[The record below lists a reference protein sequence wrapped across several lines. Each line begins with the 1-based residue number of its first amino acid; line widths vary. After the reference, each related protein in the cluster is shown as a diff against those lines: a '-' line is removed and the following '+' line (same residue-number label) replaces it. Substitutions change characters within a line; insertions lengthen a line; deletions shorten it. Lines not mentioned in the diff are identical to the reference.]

1 MYCSLIY
8 RVILNSEFIYPL
20 WYILLNFPTNCC
32 RTKSFPS
39 HQLRRGSQPPESEPG
54 QSLAFD
60 DGTIDR
66 TAKRKR
72 YVGSRPC
79 YLLSPAS
86 FMLPQG
92 TTCWCGAHGSL
103 SRYRQGTLQAAVE
116 EVEERYFGTVLYST
130 VQYST
135 VRMSVEIRF
144 IPLTPP
150 PYPSHQSLSRRKIFE
165 EELRCRIAL
174 RELIWPYQIRLPA
187 AAQSSFA
194 RRPTCSRA
202 K

>member
-116 EVEERYFGTVLYST
+116 EVEERHFGTVRIRNSTVQYGTVRNSTVQYGTVLYT
-130 VQYST
+130 TCCQK
-135 VRMSVEIRF
+135 VRWDSF
-144 IPLTPP
+144 YPP
-150 PYPSHQSLSRRKIFE
+150 PPPPHRQTSSYPSLWRRRF
-165 EELRCRIAL
+165 
-174 RELIWPYQIRLPA
+174 RE
-187 AAQSSFA
+187 
-194 RRPTCSRA
+194 
-202 K
+202 KK